1 MPGQQVS
8 WVIFIGR
15 SGSISKMH
23 ISQPNFYQLL
33 PRQITS
39 SIIFHGKRECRNLF
53 LTFDDGPHEICTPA
67 ILECLKELK
76 VQASFFILGENAVRF
91 PEIIKQ
97 IQIDGHTIGIHGYT
111 HHSFFFLKSAII
123 REQIEKT
130 QNHLENLFGKKTSF
144 LRPPYGRFGWNTF
157 RIVRQQG
164 LKIVLWDILP
174 GDYKLNRTV
183 SAIVD
188 QVLKQIRGGSII
200 VFHDNLASSDIL
212 VKSLIQIHKQADRK
226 GYRFVALEELTNE

>member
-1 MPGQQVS
+1 MR
-8 WVIFIGR
+8 IF
-15 SGSISKMH
+15 
-23 ISQPNFYQLL
+23 PTNFYQLL
-33 PRQITS
+33 PRQITR
-39 SIIFHGKRECRNLF
+39 SIIFHGKREYRNLF

-76 VQASFFILGENAVRF
+76 IPASFFILGENAVRF

-97 IQIDGHTIGIHGYT
+97 IQMDGHIIGIHGYT
-111 HHSFFFLKSAII
+111 HQSFFFLKSASI

-130 QNHLENLFGKKTSF
+130 QNHIELFLGKKISF
-144 LRPPYGRFGWNTF
+144 FRPPYGRFGWNTV

-174 GDYKLNRTV
+174 GDYKLNRTI

-188 QVLKQIRGGSII
+188 QVVMQIRGGSII
-200 VFHDNLASSDIL
+200 VFHDNLKNPDKL
-212 VKSLIQIHKQADRK
+212 VKSLIQIHQQAVIE
-226 GYRFVALEELTNE
+226 GYRFVSLEKLTND